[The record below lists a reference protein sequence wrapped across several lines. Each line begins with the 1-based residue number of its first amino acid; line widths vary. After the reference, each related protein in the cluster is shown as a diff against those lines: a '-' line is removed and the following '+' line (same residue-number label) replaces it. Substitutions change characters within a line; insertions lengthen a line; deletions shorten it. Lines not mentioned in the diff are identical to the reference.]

1 MSQKPIANSYE
12 DQLALLNPEKPIRCY
27 RNLHTGLWSV
37 KQGIVRF
44 HTSEIVLTNAR
55 FVVNEVGRQRVLRE
69 QRKNVHAYVV
79 GYIYPPV
86 SFIGEEVYYNPYT
99 CSNFMIGEM
108 PVLRASMAR
117 LAKYADNKMRVFAK
131 CPLTEAIASDTI
143 QSVPVHLL

>member
-44 HTSEIVLTNAR
+44 HTSEIVLTNAQ

-69 QRKNVHAYVV
+69 KKKNVHAYVV

-99 CSNFMIGEM
+99 CSNFMIGKG
-108 PVLRASMAR
+108 PILRTSMVM
-117 LAKYADNKMRVFAK
+117 LVKSDNRMKVFAK
-131 CPLTEAIASDTI
+131 QMWTEATASDTI
-143 QSVPVHLL
+143 ETVAVHLL